1 MPVKTD
7 NKKEYSYPQKIWIA
21 GSILTLIVVLLLL
34 LKATFG
40 VLLLILAGTLIAVFF
55 RGLGGL
61 IQRYTH
67 WKEGWCV
74 FVSVIATLGILV
86 FLLWLMGA
94 KIQTQVQ
101 ELSDTLPRTIQN
113 AKDKLDESPLGQK
126 IIERFSSS
134 SSQQKMQR
142 LIQTFFKSTF
152 GVLADLYVVLFIG
165 IFFTTAPDLYKQGI
179 IKLIPPGGKN
189 KANEVLEGIAS
200 SLKKWLK
207 GKLFAMLVVFVLTAI
222 GLVIMGI
229 PMWLVLAL
237 IAGLLNFIP
246 NFGPLIALLP
256 AVLVSMM
263 QGSGTVFWVVGLY
276 LVVQAAE
283 SNFITPMVQH
293 KLIRI
298 PPAIIIIAQLLMA
311 PLTGGWGLILATPL
325 MVIVLVIVQQLYIKK
340 QQGKE

>member
-7 NKKEYSYPQKIWIA
+7 NKKEYSFPQKVWIA
-21 GSILTLIVVLLLL
+21 GSIISLIIVLLLL

-61 IQRYTH
+61 IQRHTH

-74 FVSVIATLGILV
+74 LISVIVTLGIIIL
-86 FLLWLMGA
+86 LLWLMGA
-94 KIQTQVQ
+94 KIQSQVQ
-101 ELSDTLPRTIQN
+101 ELSDTLPKTIQN
-113 AKDKLDESPLGQK
+113 AKSRLGESELGQK
-126 IIERFSSS
+126 LIARFSSS
-134 SSQQKMQR
+134 SSQEKMQR

-165 IFFTTAPDLYKQGI
+165 IFFTSAPGLYKQGI
-179 IKLIPPGGKN
+179 IKLIPPAGKN

-200 SLKKWLK
+200 NLKKWLK

-222 GLVIMGI
+222 GLLIIGM

-246 NFGPLIALLP
+246 NFGPLIALIP
-256 AVLVSMM
+256 AVLVAMM
-263 QGSGTVFWVVGLY
+263 QGSGTVFWVVALY
-276 LVVQAAE
+276 MVVQAAE

-298 PPAIIIIAQLLMA
+298 PPAIIIIAQLLIA

-325 MVIVLVIVQQLYIKK
+325 MVIVIVIVQQLYIKK
-340 QQGKE
+340 QQSNE